1 MFTHE
6 CCREEINFH
15 DVTVRVNHGEFIT
28 NLFWK
33 LTDGQQYFQLES
45 CHPSHTNSSIIF
57 SQPLRMRRICSK
69 RSDLVAN
76 VRKLKHWL
84 RERGNPEDMVNK
96 KTKRAP
102 ETPSLGY
109 SKTSEKSLLG
119 SGRTLGQVVSIVVII
134 KQQRV
139 YIKILLQQ
147 QVIVNT
153 KMFCWIIKVWDI
165 QWKVPKV
172 KIQSKNHSIGN
183 CEINKIFVALMI
195 KYIS

>member
-1 MFTHE
+1 MFTQE

-28 NLFWK
+28 NLSWK

-57 SQPLRMRRICSK
+57 SQPLRMRRICFK

-119 SGRTLGQVVSIVVII
+119 SGGTLGQVVSIVVII

-153 KMFCWIIKVWDI
+153 KMFC
-165 QWKVPKV
+165 
-172 KIQSKNHSIGN
+172 
-183 CEINKIFVALMI
+183 
-195 KYIS
+195 